1 MKGFGMNISAA
12 GHSAVGH
19 YSNEA
24 PPAHDPHKL
33 LSPTAQLF
41 SMSVAQLQAATRSG
55 VSLESIASERGV
67 KRVELVDALKEG
79 LVAARPNGAPD
90 ISGTSRF
97 DRLADSI
104 ATRSSP
110 ARGDEPA
117 TQAPPPPTTGP
128 ANSNGQ
134 LDALASLLDMSRKE
148 LVDSMLEGQSLQALA
163 EQNGVSFDSLRSELE
178 RGLLLDMRV

>member
-1 MKGFGMNISAA
+1 MNISAA
-12 GHSAVGH
+12 GYSAVGH

-24 PPAHDPHKL
+24 PPAHDPLKM

-55 VSLESIASERGV
+55 VSLEAIAAERGV
-67 KRVELVDALKEG
+67 KRIDLIDSIKDG
-79 LVAARPNGAPD
+79 LIAARPDGAPN
-90 ISGTSRF
+90 IAGTSRL

-104 ATRSSP
+104 AARTAATRQ
-110 ARGDEPA
+110 DEPA
-117 TQAPPPPTTGP
+117 TQAPPPPSQDR
-128 ANSNGQ
+128 AASSGQ

-148 LVDSMLEGQSLQALA
+148 LVDSMLDGKSLQALA
-163 EQNGVSFDSLRSELE
+163 EENGVTFHSLRAELE